1 MLLSMSYNA
10 SFSVV
15 SGCMCSIVCC
25 LVNLRFY
32 CETDSDEESLEI
44 IDSKPLCSS
53 FLENCNFT
61 LMVFC
66 AAVRYGRVPKR
77 SLSADDQPVSTTE
90 SLEMQPGGSAEST
103 ATALS
108 AADDSQ
114 SMGNETEEDIAAFEN
129 RQLAVFDVIL
139 SVAHSHTVHCDTTED
154 KVAALA
160 KKPASLVLAF
170 IVCPKT
176 ENLVSCQQDAV
187 HTGVEAP
194 QCLHY
199 ENN

>member
-1 MLLSMSYNA
+1 LGNFRLPLKGQP
-10 SFSVV
+10 VV
-15 SGCMCSIVCC
+15 LFREVK
-25 LVNLRFY
+25 LHAH
-32 CETDSDEESLEI
+32 
-44 IDSKPLCSS
+44 
-53 FLENCNFT
+53 
-61 LMVFC
+61 VFC

-90 SLEMQPGGSAEST
+90 SLEMQPAGSAEST

-114 SMGNETEEDIAAFEN
+114 SMGIETEEDIAAFEN

-160 KKPASLVLAF
+160 KKPASLVACSFAF
-170 IVCPKT
+170 NPL
-176 ENLVSCQQDAV
+176 NFSS
-187 HTGVEAP
+187 
-194 QCLHY
+194 LH
-199 ENN
+199 